1 MGFVL
6 RAIGVIPSRYSSSRF
21 PGKPLAKVLGQPL
34 ILWVAQGVAES
45 KLLDGFKV
53 ATDDKR
59 ILDAVRAAGFEAVMT
74 GEDLRSGS
82 DRVWEAAR
90 EDDAEIIVNIQ
101 GDEAAVNGS
110 VVDSCIRPLIQRDD
124 VDVVTL
130 RTPMT
135 DPRELFDPNA
145 VKVVT
150 DADGFALY
158 FSRSAIPHSTNGDPV
173 GGLHYRH
180 VGIYAYRREALE
192 LFCGLPRSQ
201 LEETER
207 LEQLRGLEAGMR
219 YLVLESSYKSIDINT
234 PADLERAA
242 GELGLHKE

>member
-1 MGFVL
+1 MEYVL

-21 PGKPLAKVLGQPL
+21 PGKPLATVLGQPL
-34 ILWVAQGVAES
+34 ILWVARGVAES

-53 ATDDKR
+53 ATDDER
-59 ILDAVRAAGFEAVMT
+59 ILDAVRAEGFEAVMT
-74 GEDLRSGS
+74 GGDLRSGS

-90 EDDAEIIVNIQ
+90 EDAAEIIVNIQ
-101 GDEAAVNGS
+101 GDEAAVSGN
-110 VVDSCIRPLIQRDD
+110 VVDSCIRPLMQRDD

-130 RTPMT
+130 RTPMI
-135 DPRELFDPNA
+135 DARELRDPNA

-150 DADGFALY
+150 DAEGFALY
-158 FSRSAIPHSTNGDPV
+158 FSRSAIPHSTGDPV

-180 VGIYAYRREALE
+180 VGIYAYRREALKR
-192 LFCGLPRSQ
+192 FCGLPRSQ

>member
-1 MGFVL
+1 L

-21 PGKPLAKVLGQPL
+21 PGKPLATVLGQPL
-34 ILWVAQGVAES
+34 ILWVARGVAES

-53 ATDDKR
+53 ATDDER
-59 ILDAVRAAGFEAVMT
+59 ILDAVRAEGFEAVMT
-74 GEDLRSGS
+74 GGDLRSGS

-90 EDDAEIIVNIQ
+90 EDAAEIIVNIQ
-101 GDEAAVNGS
+101 GDEAAVSGN
-110 VVDSCIRPLIQRDD
+110 VVDSCIRPLMQRDD

-135 DPRELFDPNA
+135 DARELRDPNA

-150 DADGFALY
+150 DAEGFALY
-158 FSRSAIPHSTNGDPV
+158 FSRSAIPHSTGDPV

-180 VGIYAYRREALE
+180 VGIYAYRREALKR
-192 LFCGLPRSQ
+192 FCGLPRSQ